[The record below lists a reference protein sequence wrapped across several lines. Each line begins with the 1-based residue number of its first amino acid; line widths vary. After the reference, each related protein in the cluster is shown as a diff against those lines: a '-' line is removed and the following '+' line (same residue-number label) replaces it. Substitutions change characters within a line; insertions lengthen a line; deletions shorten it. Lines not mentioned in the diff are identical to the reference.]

1 MMIRLLSIFLLLCAS
16 AVPGFKAQAAVK
28 APVWEVVTITDY
40 QPGTSDAEHLQ
51 VETRDGYIYIT
62 IERPAEVEVYTILGQ
77 LVTRRK
83 LQPGTTR
90 LQLGMR
96 GIYILKSGAS
106 TRRVNL

>member
-1 MMIRLLSIFLLLCAS
+1 MKRILYIFLL
-16 AVPGFKAQAAVK
+16 AVAATSFSCFPAQGAVK
-28 APVWEVVTITDY
+28 APVWEVVTVTDY
-40 QPGTSDAEHLQ
+40 QPGTSDSEKLQ
-51 VETRDGYIYIT
+51 VESRDGYIYIT
-62 IERPAEVEVYTILGQ
+62 IESPAEVEVYTILGQ

-90 LQLGMR
+90 LQLSQR